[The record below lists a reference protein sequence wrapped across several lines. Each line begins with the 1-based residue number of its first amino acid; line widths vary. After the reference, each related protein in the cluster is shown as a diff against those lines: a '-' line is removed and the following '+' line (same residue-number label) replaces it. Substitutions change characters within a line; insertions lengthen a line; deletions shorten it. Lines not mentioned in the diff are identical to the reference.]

1 MLLLWLV
8 VLVLGVAYLAH
19 RRTPPAPALG
29 ISAAYLIL
37 MGVFS
42 HAPGWLLLVFWL
54 LWLAVAL
61 PLALPD
67 LRRRVLSGPLFAW
80 FQKVLPP
87 MSDTEREAI
96 EAGTVWWDGELF
108 SGRPDWQKLLD
119 YPKAQLTEEEQAF
132 VDGPTEELCAMV
144 SDWDIGQRMDLPEEA
159 WAFIKQHGFF
169 GLIIP
174 KEYGGKGFSAFAHS
188 QVVMKLAT
196 RSGDLASTVMVPNS
210 LGPAELLL
218 HYGTDEQRQ
227 RYLPSLAK
235 GDDIP
240 CFALTGPYAG
250 SDAGG
255 MTDVGIVC
263 KGEWEG
269 REVLGLRLTWEKR
282 YITLGP
288 VATLLG
294 LAFKCHDPD
303 HLLGDEED
311 LGITLAL
318 IPTDTPG
325 VEIGRRHVP
334 LGAAFMNGPNSGKD
348 VFVPLEYIIGGQEMI
363 GKGWMMLMNCLS
375 VGRSI
380 SLPAVGTSAGK
391 ASSYVSGR
399 YAQVRE
405 QFNVP
410 IAAFEGIQEALA
422 RIGGNAW
429 LMDSARI
436 LTANAVDL
444 GEKPSVLSAIL
455 KYHLTERGRECIA
468 HAMDIH
474 GGKGII
480 MGPNNY
486 LGRSWQ
492 GAPIFITVEGANILS
507 RNLMIFGQ
515 GAIRCHPYVLKEM
528 ELAQRED
535 KDQAAREFDALLVKH
550 IGFAVGNAASSFLLS
565 LSCGHLGNA
574 PGDRISRPYFRA
586 LNRLAASFAL
596 LADFSM
602 MLLGG
607 ELKRKERLRASRRC
621 PQLSLPGLG
630 GAQALPRP
638 GQPGLPA
645 SAAALGHGGKPRQG
659 RGGAGGPAEQLP
671 QPLLRLRAE
680 GPGTAVRPPAQ
691 RAGRRTGRRDRGN
704 PRPSGRRP
712 GVAGDPR
719 WRVPAEGPAG
729 PGRCPR
735 PRLRRGTRKRRAGE
749 NPAQGDQGRQGP
761 AASGAEPDRCRRRR
775 RRAERRAGAG
785 PAPGRSG
792 TAQGDRRRRLRQGGT
807 ATGRRQDPL
816 TLRGKATVATD
827 KGAFRRLCRLHP
839 PKPGRLA
846 RIDGHIPDV
855 REAIM
860 LKLFATG
867 LAASFLLL
875 PPAQA
880 APPAP
885 YGVQPHQQA
894 VQRAG
899 EQRQRQLQEQ
909 RQRFD
914 EQRLQLQQDQ
924 LQRQQQNLQRQRQQR
939 QMQDNLIR
947 QQQLDQQRW
956 RLEQDQRRLD
966 SERRQLENRRRQSQ
980 SPAIR

>member
-1 MLLLWLV
+1 
-8 VLVLGVAYLAH
+8 
-19 RRTPPAPALG
+19 
-29 ISAAYLIL
+29 
-37 MGVFS
+37 
-42 HAPGWLLLVFWL
+42 
-54 LWLAVAL
+54 
-61 PLALPD
+61 
-67 LRRRVLSGPLFAW
+67 
-80 FQKVLPP
+80 
-87 MSDTEREAI
+87 
-96 EAGTVWWDGELF
+96 
-108 SGRPDWQKLLD
+108 
-119 YPKAQLTEEEQAF
+119 
-132 VDGPTEELCAMV
+132 
-144 SDWDIGQRMDLPEEA
+144 
-159 WAFIKQHGFF
+159 
-169 GLIIP
+169 
-174 KEYGGKGFSAFAHS
+174 
-188 QVVMKLAT
+188 
-196 RSGDLASTVMVPNS
+196 
-210 LGPAELLL
+210 
-218 HYGTDEQRQ
+218 
-227 RYLPSLAK
+227 
-235 GDDIP
+235 
-240 CFALTGPYAG
+240 
-250 SDAGG
+250 

-303 HLLGDEED
+303 HLLGDEEN

-535 KDQAAREFDALLVKH
+535 KEQAAREFDALLVKH

-574 PGDRISRPYFRA
+574 PGDRVSRPYFRA

-607 ELKRKERLRASRRC
+607 ELKRKERLLRAPRRC

-645 SAAALGHGGKPRQG
+645 SAAALGHGGKPQPG
-659 RGGAGGPAEQLP
+659 RGGTGGPAEQLP

-691 RAGRRTGRRDRGN
+691 
-704 PRPSGRRP
+704 
-712 GVAGDPR
+712 
-719 WRVPAEGPAG
+719 G
-729 PGRCPR
+729 PGDELDAEIAEILGR
-735 PRLRRGTRKRRAGE
+735 PDDD
-749 NPAQGDQGRQGP
+749 PALQ
-761 AASGAEPDRCRRRR
+761 AIL
-775 RRAERRAGAG
+775 AGAFL
-785 PAPGRSG
+785 PKDP
-792 TAQGDRRRRLRQGGT
+792 
-807 ATGRRQDPL
+807 QDPVGAL
-816 TLRGKATVATD
+816 AHAFDAIRDSATLEKNLHKAIKEGRVT
-827 KGAFRRLCRLHP
+827 P
-839 PKPGRLA
+839 QPG
-846 RIDGHIPDV
+846 
-855 REAIM
+855 
-860 LKLFATG
+860 
-867 LAASFLLL
+867 
-875 PPAQA
+875 
-880 APPAP
+880 
-885 YGVQPHQQA
+885 
-894 VQRAG
+894 
-899 EQRQRQLQEQ
+899 
-909 RQRFD
+909 
-914 EQRLQLQQDQ
+914 
-924 LQRQQQNLQRQRQQR
+924 
-939 QMQDNLIR
+939 
-947 QQQLDQQRW
+947 
-956 RLEQDQRRLD
+956 
-966 SERRQLENRRRQSQ
+966 Q
-980 SPAIR
+980 SPIDAGAAAGVLSAAEAQTLHQAEAARRKVIDVDDFDKEELALGDGRVR